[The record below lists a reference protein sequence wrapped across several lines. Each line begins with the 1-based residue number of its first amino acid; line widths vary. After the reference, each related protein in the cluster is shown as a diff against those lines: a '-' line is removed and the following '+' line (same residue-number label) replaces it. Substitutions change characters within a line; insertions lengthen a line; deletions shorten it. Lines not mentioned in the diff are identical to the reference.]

1 MKKRRWRILGILVL
15 VLAVAQGTFVLLVR
29 PSNDRDW
36 APDMVRLPT
45 AQFRGDSV
53 TVANVRNN
61 LYRSV
66 DDFDVRWE
74 ERHYDLRQLESVWF
88 VVEPFSGVPGPAHTF
103 VTFGFRNGEFVGISV
118 ELRRERGEHF
128 SPIKGL
134 LRQYELAYVVADER
148 DLIGLRANHRRD
160 SVYLYPVRTTP
171 ERMRAL
177 FTAML
182 TRANALAERPEFY
195 NTLTS
200 TCTTNIVSHIN
211 DIAPRRVP
219 LSYKVLLPAF
229 ADELAYDIGLLDT
242 SLPFEEMRA
251 AHRINRA
258 AAEFADRPDFSA
270 GIRRGLPGGA

>member
-1 MKKRRWRILGILVL
+1 MVA
-15 VLAVAQGTFVLLVR
+15 VTALALAALWGAFALLVR
-29 PSNDRDW
+29 PSNDREW
-36 APDMVRLPT
+36 APDMVRLP
-45 AQFRGDSV
+45 AARFHGDSV
-53 TVANVRNN
+53 TVTNVRNT

-74 ERHYDLRQLESVWF
+74 ERGYDLNRLESVWF

-103 VTFGFRNGEFVGISV
+103 VTFGFGDGEFVGISV
-118 ELRRERGEHF
+118 ELRREVGEHF
-128 SPIKGL
+128 SPLKGM
-134 LRQYELAYVVADER
+134 LRQYELTYVVADER

-171 ERMRAL
+171 QKMRAL

-200 TCTTNIVSHIN
+200 TCTTNIVTHIN

-219 LSYKVLLPAF
+219 LSYKVLLPAL
-229 ADELAYDIGLLDT
+229 ADELAYDIGLLDS
-242 SLPFEEMRA
+242 SLPFEQMRA
-251 AHRINRA
+251 AHRINQA
-258 AAEFADRPDFSA
+258 AAEYADRPDFSL
-270 GIRRGLPGGA
+270 GIRLGLAATGTGG